1 MTSTTVR
8 IVAATHSSREGHV
21 TRFISETMPR
31 KKSCVARALRARA
44 AVAAGRVAGVRFE
57 DPARAGVPGPLG
69 VDFMVC
75 SYTAKN
81 LAGRTGLEPATD
93 GFGDRNSTN

>member
-1 MTSTTVR
+1 
-8 IVAATHSSREGHV
+8 
-21 TRFISETMPR
+21 
-31 KKSCVARALRARA
+31 
-44 AVAAGRVAGVRFE
+44 
-57 DPARAGVPGPLG
+57 VPGPLG

>member
-1 MTSTTVR
+1 MDGQKYAYSADDIR
-8 IVAATHSSREGHV
+8 FMVAEA
-21 TRFISETMPR
+21 
-31 KKSCVARALRARA
+31 
-44 AVAAGRVAGVRFE
+44 
-57 DPARAGVPGPLG
+57 ARAGVPGPLG

-75 SYTAKN
+75 SYTTAKN